1 MNTLLIKCI
10 FILIIHC
17 NRYYPCAHYDFL
29 KDKPDIRRKK
39 LRLALR
45 KPLWE
50 RAEDERE
57 VIKECKEKDISQLPK
72 KAKSILEEKRWWT
85 TDWIEAVH
93 ENSGAYPIICRV
105 EKVVSE
111 FPYDSESMKQVRRFK
126 YKSKKEKE
134 GKESDVKELGKGR
147 GSRRLV
153 VRKKPT
159 LGVCVTLKP
168 LSPISPPQR
177 SRKKGVFFDKCPL
190 SLPPTFSVL
199 TFPCKKEPFIVPFFH
214 AYRLSL
220 SVSSSD
226 RVKLFDGNATRQQA
240 IVTPQHENQDCSST
254 TLELFTEI
262 VQKDAL
268 ADLSTLNRL
277 DNFISNCYD
286 IDTNLL
292 NKQLPEADLRAI
304 VAVALY
310 QCHKRNITFAEITND
325 NKTSIDSKSPS
336 DQKEED
342 PSVRIENLMNW
353 IFFTLPRWKG
363 VRLVLDEN
371 NTECFKSPWDFTTP
385 AENDEDDSQ
394 EGILAAA
401 LAPSVLMT
409 SPPANNGGFIYTLD
423 DHLRSQIEIAITKFT
438 ETSIEAATFLR
449 DPEKTAPEYCRFVP
463 VSMTFRRILRRLKVH
478 QMKNSKHNHD
488 AEDPIESKSLG
499 DSNDVCYYRSVG
511 AIQADI
517 TDIYQNC
524 LLYNE

>member
-1 MNTLLIKCI
+1 MLIKYV

-17 NRYYPCAHYDFL
+17 DRYYPCAHYDFL

-50 RAEDERE
+50 RAEEERE
-57 VIKECKEKDISQLPK
+57 LIKGCKEEDISQLPK

-85 TDWIEAVH
+85 TEWIKSVNGKA
-93 ENSGAYPIICRV
+93 GAYPIICRV

-126 YKSKKEKE
+126 YKAKKEKE
-134 GKESDVKELGKGR
+134 GKESDVKELGNGG

-177 SRKKGVFFDKCPL
+177 SRKKGVFFDKCEL
-190 SLPPTFSVL
+190 SLPPIFSVL

-240 IVTPQHENQDCSST
+240 VVTPQNKNQDSGST
-254 TLELFTEI
+254 ILEMFTEI
-262 VQKDAL
+262 VQKDAS

-286 IDTNLL
+286 MDTNLL

-310 QCHKRNITFAEITND
+310 QCHKRNITFAENSND
-325 NKTSIDSKSPS
+325 SNTASDPKFSS
-336 DQKEED
+336 DQNEGD
-342 PSVRIENLMNW
+342 SSVHIENLMNW
-353 IFFTLPRWKG
+353 IFITLPRWKG

-371 NTECFKSPWDFTTP
+371 EKECFKSPWEFTTP
-385 AENDEDDSQ
+385 ADNDEYDSQ

-423 DHLRSQIEIAITKFT
+423 DHLRSQIETVITKFT
-438 ETSIEAATFLR
+438 ETSTEASTFLK
-449 DPEKTAPEYCRFVP
+449 DPEKTAPEYSKFVP
-463 VSMTFRRILRRLKVH
+463 VSMTFRRILRRLKNH

-499 DSNDVCYYRSVG
+499 DSNNVCYYRSVG
-511 AIQADI
+511 AIRADI